1 MFRGCFRGIIITIR
15 SVQSSSSKDS
25 EELKFDMYNPRKKI
39 EPYIDRG
46 ALIDW
51 LHQLDYGNYV
61 IEKIRNE
68 LLINSPRV

>member
-1 MFRGCFRGIIITIR
+1 
-15 SVQSSSSKDS
+15 
-25 EELKFDMYNPRKKI
+25 MYNPRKKI
-39 EPYIDRG
+39 EPHIDRG

>member
-1 MFRGCFRGIIITIR
+1 
-15 SVQSSSSKDS
+15 
-25 EELKFDMYNPRKKI
+25 MYNPRKKI

-51 LHQLDYGNYV
+51 LHQIDYGNYV

-68 LLINSPRV
+68 LLINSPRVQTLQNDDETDENSMDSR